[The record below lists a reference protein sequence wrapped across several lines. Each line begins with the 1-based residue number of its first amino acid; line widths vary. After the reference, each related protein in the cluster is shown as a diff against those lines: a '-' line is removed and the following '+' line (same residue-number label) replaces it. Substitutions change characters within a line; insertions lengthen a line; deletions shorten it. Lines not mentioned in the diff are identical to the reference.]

1 MVVLPFRFAFV
12 AGVQRILRGDRDSA
26 MTLVRGRAPSCH
38 LNVIE
43 RCHRAN
49 MLGMANAAARAPIL
63 VVDDD
68 PKILE
73 LVRVYLE
80 REGLSVITAS
90 DGIAALAAIRERAP
104 RAVVLDLML
113 PGLDGLAVIRAA
125 RADSR
130 VPILMLSARGATA
143 DRISGIAT
151 GADDYL
157 PKPFS
162 PAELV
167 VRLKALLR
175 RSTPTDGPSGRL
187 ALADLVID
195 PDRHQVVRGEER
207 MTLTHSELALLLAL
221 VRARGRIVTREALL
235 DSLYGKS
242 EAEVMD
248 RTVDVYIRRLRE
260 KLGDDPDRPRY
271 IATARRA
278 GYRALIDE

>member
-1 MVVLPFRFAFV
+1 VSRECH
-12 AGVQRILRGDRDSA
+12 RG
-26 MTLVRGRAPSCH
+26 
-38 LNVIE
+38 
-43 RCHRAN
+43 RAN
-49 MLGMANAAARAPIL
+49 MLGMTSAAADSAPIL

-73 LVRVYLE
+73 LVRMYLE
-80 REGLSVITAS
+80 REGFAVATAS
-90 DGIAALAAIRERAP
+90 DGIGALAAIRERSP

-125 RADSR
+125 RVDST
-130 VPILMLSARGATA
+130 VPILMLSARGATS
-143 DRISGIAT
+143 DRIAGITT

-167 VRLKALLR
+167 VRVKALLR
-175 RSTPTDGPSGRL
+175 RSAPSDGPSSRL

-195 PDRHQVVRGEER
+195 PDRQQVLRGEER
-207 MTLTHSELALLLAL
+207 VILTRSELTLLLAL
-221 VRARGRIVTREALL
+221 VKARGRIITREALL
-235 DSLYGKS
+235 DSLYGNG
-242 EAEVMD
+242 EADVMD

-260 KLGDDPDRPRY
+260 KLGDDPDAPRY
-271 IATARRA
+271 IATARGA

>member
-1 MVVLPFRFAFV
+1 
-12 AGVQRILRGDRDSA
+12 
-26 MTLVRGRAPSCH
+26 
-38 LNVIE
+38 
-43 RCHRAN
+43 
-49 MLGMANAAARAPIL
+49 MLGMTGAAPRTAPIL

-73 LVRVYLE
+73 LVRMYLE
-80 REGLSVITAS
+80 REGFTVATAA
-90 DGIAALAAIRERAP
+90 DGVAALAQIRERAP

-125 RADSR
+125 RADSG

-143 DRISGIAT
+143 DRITGIAA

-167 VRLKALLR
+167 VRVKALLR
-175 RSTPTDGPSGRL
+175 RSAREDGVTHRL
-187 ALADLVID
+187 VLADLVID
-195 PDRHQVVRGEER
+195 SDRQQVVRGGER
-207 MTLTHSELALLLAL
+207 VTLTHSELTLLLTL

-235 DSLYGKS
+235 DSLYGRG
-242 EAEVMD
+242 EADVMD

-260 KLGDDPDRPRY
+260 KLGDDPEKPRY